1 MGLWILLLLVVALIL
16 GSLMRYRLQ
25 NQHERYRSAPVRRL
39 LFMLLVTGLILAF
52 SMHYRTESMLDRGK
66 EDAFRESYLAGQAQ
80 SAANLPMEEHW
91 KDSFDI
97 QSYYD
102 LARGP
107 FNDITPYCH
116 GRMVWR
122 GCGYEKGYLGQEP
135 RIWEQGDIIDLTVP
149 VWQP

>member
-1 MGLWILLLLVVALIL
+1 MGLWILLSLLTAVIM
-16 GSLMRYRLQ
+16 GYLMRFRMQ
-25 NQHERYRSAPVRRL
+25 TRHERHRSAPVRRL

-52 SMHYRTESMLDRGK
+52 SMHYRSESMFERGRD
-66 EDAFRESYLAGQAQ
+66 DAFRESYLAGQAQ
-80 SAANLPMEEHW
+80 RAADLPPEEPW

-102 LARGP
+102 HARGP

-116 GRMVWR
+116 GRMLWR
-122 GCGYEKGYLGQEP
+122 GSGYEKGYLGQET
-135 RIWEQGDIIDLTVP
+135 RIWEQGGIIDLTVP